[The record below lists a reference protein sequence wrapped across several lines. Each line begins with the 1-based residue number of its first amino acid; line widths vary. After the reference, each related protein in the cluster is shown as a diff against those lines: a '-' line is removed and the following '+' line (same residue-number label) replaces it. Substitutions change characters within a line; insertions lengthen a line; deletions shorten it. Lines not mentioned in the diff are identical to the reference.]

1 MILNELLTRQNVI
14 TKIEL
19 KDNDKELSK
28 ELKVKVM
35 RIRLAYNKVKK
46 AFDEDVKEFVEQ
58 ITTDEY
64 KELVQ
69 KTDRNEEEEKRF
81 NELTSKINSDYIEFI
96 NQKGLEE
103 ISETID
109 DKFTEDEYAEILD
122 INSGN
127 DVEMYFT
134 TELRH
139 LEENLENS
147 ISVFE
152 LEEGNKKY
160 RVVNKPL
167 DILKPGE
174 NNAAGSRLN
183 ENTKYNANMIIE

>member
-28 ELKVKVM
+28 ELKVKIM

-69 KTDRNEEEEKRF
+69 KTERNEEEEKRF

-127 DVEMYFT
+127 DVEI
-134 TELRH
+134 
-139 LEENLENS
+139 N
-147 ISVFE
+147 
-152 LEEGNKKY
+152 GNKI
-160 RVVNKPL
+160 P
-167 DILKPGE
+167 
-174 NNAAGSRLN
+174 AADFL
-183 ENTKYNANMIIE
+183 EIVYDLFVKE

>member
-1 MILNELLTRQNVI
+1 MILNEILTRQNVI

-19 KDNDKELSK
+19 KDGDKELSK

-69 KTDRNEEEEKRF
+69 KTERNEEEEKRF

-127 DVEMYFT
+127 DVEI
-134 TELRH
+134 
-139 LEENLENS
+139 N
-147 ISVFE
+147 
-152 LEEGNKKY
+152 GNKIK
-160 RVVNKPL
+160 
-167 DILKPGE
+167 
-174 NNAAGSRLN
+174 AADFMEVFYEMFIS
-183 ENTKYNANMIIE
+183 

>member
-19 KDNDKELSK
+19 KDGEKELPK
-28 ELKVKVM
+28 ELKVKIM

-69 KTDRNEEEEKRF
+69 KTDRNEDEEKRF

-127 DVEMYFT
+127 DVEI
-134 TELRH
+134 
-139 LEENLENS
+139 N
-147 ISVFE
+147 
-152 LEEGNKKY
+152 GNKIK
-160 RVVNKPL
+160 
-167 DILKPGE
+167 
-174 NNAAGSRLN
+174 AADFMEVFYEMFIS
-183 ENTKYNANMIIE
+183 

>member
-19 KDNDKELSK
+19 KDGDKELSK

-69 KTDRNEEEEKRF
+69 KTERNEEEEKHF

-127 DVEMYFT
+127 DVEI
-134 TELRH
+134 
-139 LEENLENS
+139 N
-147 ISVFE
+147 
-152 LEEGNKKY
+152 GNKIK
-160 RVVNKPL
+160 
-167 DILKPGE
+167 
-174 NNAAGSRLN
+174 AADFMEVFYEMFIS
-183 ENTKYNANMIIE
+183 

>member
-28 ELKVKVM
+28 ELKVKIM

-64 KELVQ
+64 KELAQ
-69 KTDRNEEEEKRF
+69 KTNRNEEEEKRF

-127 DVEMYFT
+127 DVEI
-134 TELRH
+134 
-139 LEENLENS
+139 N
-147 ISVFE
+147 
-152 LEEGNKKY
+152 GNKIK
-160 RVVNKPL
+160 
-167 DILKPGE
+167 
-174 NNAAGSRLN
+174 AADFMEVFYEMFIS
-183 ENTKYNANMIIE
+183 

>member
-28 ELKVKVM
+28 ELKVKIM

-69 KTDRNEEEEKRF
+69 KTERNEEEEKRF

-127 DVEMYFT
+127 DVEI
-134 TELRH
+134 
-139 LEENLENS
+139 N
-147 ISVFE
+147 
-152 LEEGNKKY
+152 GNKIK
-160 RVVNKPL
+160 
-167 DILKPGE
+167 
-174 NNAAGSRLN
+174 AADFMEIFYEMFIS
-183 ENTKYNANMIIE
+183 

>member
-28 ELKVKVM
+28 ELKVKIM

-103 ISETID
+103 VSETID

-127 DVEMYFT
+127 DVEI
-134 TELRH
+134 
-139 LEENLENS
+139 N
-147 ISVFE
+147 
-152 LEEGNKKY
+152 GNKIKAVDFMEVFY
-160 RVVNKPL
+160 EMF
-167 DILKPGE
+167 I
-174 NNAAGSRLN
+174 S
-183 ENTKYNANMIIE
+183 

>member
-1 MILNELLTRQNVI
+1 MILNELLPRQHVI

-28 ELKVKVM
+28 ELKLNIM

-69 KTDRNEEEEKRF
+69 KTERNEEEEKRF

-127 DVEMYFT
+127 DVEI
-134 TELRH
+134 
-139 LEENLENS
+139 N
-147 ISVFE
+147 
-152 LEEGNKKY
+152 GNKIK
-160 RVVNKPL
+160 
-167 DILKPGE
+167 
-174 NNAAGSRLN
+174 AADFMEVFYEMFIS
-183 ENTKYNANMIIE
+183 

>member
-19 KDNDKELSK
+19 KDGDKELPK
-28 ELKVKVM
+28 ELKVKIM

-127 DVEMYFT
+127 DVEI
-134 TELRH
+134 
-139 LEENLENS
+139 N
-147 ISVFE
+147 
-152 LEEGNKKY
+152 GNKIK
-160 RVVNKPL
+160 
-167 DILKPGE
+167 
-174 NNAAGSRLN
+174 AADFMEIFYEIFIS
-183 ENTKYNANMIIE
+183 

>member
-19 KDNDKELSK
+19 KDGDKELPK

-69 KTDRNEEEEKRF
+69 KTERNEEEEKRF

-127 DVEMYFT
+127 DVEI
-134 TELRH
+134 
-139 LEENLENS
+139 N
-147 ISVFE
+147 
-152 LEEGNKKY
+152 GNKIKAVDFMEIFY
-160 RVVNKPL
+160 E
-167 DILKPGE
+167 IFI
-174 NNAAGSRLN
+174 S
-183 ENTKYNANMIIE
+183 

>member
-28 ELKVKVM
+28 ELKVKIM

-64 KELVQ
+64 RELAQ
-69 KTDRNEEEEKRF
+69 KTDRNEDEEKHF
-81 NELTSKINSDYIEFI
+81 NELTNKINSDYIEFI

-127 DVEMYFT
+127 DVEI
-134 TELRH
+134 
-139 LEENLENS
+139 N
-147 ISVFE
+147 
-152 LEEGNKKY
+152 GNKIK
-160 RVVNKPL
+160 
-167 DILKPGE
+167 
-174 NNAAGSRLN
+174 AADFMEIFYEIFIS
-183 ENTKYNANMIIE
+183 

>member
-19 KDNDKELSK
+19 KDGDKELPK
-28 ELKVKVM
+28 ELKVKIM

-69 KTDRNEEEEKRF
+69 KTERNEEEEKRF

-127 DVEMYFT
+127 DVEI
-134 TELRH
+134 
-139 LEENLENS
+139 N
-147 ISVFE
+147 
-152 LEEGNKKY
+152 GNKIK
-160 RVVNKPL
+160 
-167 DILKPGE
+167 
-174 NNAAGSRLN
+174 AADFMEVFYEMFIS
-183 ENTKYNANMIIE
+183 

>member
-28 ELKVKVM
+28 ELKVKIM

-69 KTDRNEEEEKRF
+69 KTERNEEEEKRF

-127 DVEMYFT
+127 DVEI
-134 TELRH
+134 
-139 LEENLENS
+139 N
-147 ISVFE
+147 
-152 LEEGNKKY
+152 GNKIK
-160 RVVNKPL
+160 
-167 DILKPGE
+167 
-174 NNAAGSRLN
+174 AADFM
-183 ENTKYNANMIIE
+183 EVFYEIFI

>member
-19 KDNDKELSK
+19 KDGDKELSK
-28 ELKVKVM
+28 ELKVKIM

-69 KTDRNEEEEKRF
+69 KTDRNEDEEKRF
-81 NELTSKINSDYIEFI
+81 NELTTKINSDYIEFI

-103 ISETID
+103 VSETID

-127 DVEMYFT
+127 DVEI
-134 TELRH
+134 
-139 LEENLENS
+139 N
-147 ISVFE
+147 
-152 LEEGNKKY
+152 GNKIK
-160 RVVNKPL
+160 
-167 DILKPGE
+167 
-174 NNAAGSRLN
+174 AADFMEIFYEIFIS
-183 ENTKYNANMIIE
+183 

>member
-28 ELKVKVM
+28 ELKVKIM

-69 KTDRNEEEEKRF
+69 KTERNEEEEKRF

-122 INSGN
+122 INCGN
-127 DVEMYFT
+127 DVEI
-134 TELRH
+134 
-139 LEENLENS
+139 N
-147 ISVFE
+147 
-152 LEEGNKKY
+152 GNKIK
-160 RVVNKPL
+160 
-167 DILKPGE
+167 
-174 NNAAGSRLN
+174 AADFMEVFYEMFIS
-183 ENTKYNANMIIE
+183 

>member
-19 KDNDKELSK
+19 KDGDKELSK

-64 KELVQ
+64 RELVQ
-69 KTDRNEEEEKRF
+69 KTDRNEDEEKRF
-81 NELTSKINSDYIEFI
+81 NELTTKINSDYIEFI

-127 DVEMYFT
+127 DVEI
-134 TELRH
+134 
-139 LEENLENS
+139 N
-147 ISVFE
+147 
-152 LEEGNKKY
+152 GNKIK
-160 RVVNKPL
+160 
-167 DILKPGE
+167 
-174 NNAAGSRLN
+174 AADFMEIFYEIFIS
-183 ENTKYNANMIIE
+183 

>member
-19 KDNDKELSK
+19 KDGDKELSK

-127 DVEMYFT
+127 DVQI
-134 TELRH
+134 
-139 LEENLENS
+139 N
-147 ISVFE
+147 
-152 LEEGNKKY
+152 GNKIK
-160 RVVNKPL
+160 
-167 DILKPGE
+167 
-174 NNAAGSRLN
+174 AADFMEVFYEMFIS
-183 ENTKYNANMIIE
+183 

>member
-28 ELKVKVM
+28 ELKVKIM

-69 KTDRNEEEEKRF
+69 KTDRNEDEEKRF
-81 NELTSKINSDYIEFI
+81 NELTTKINSDYIEFI
-96 NQKGLEE
+96 NQRGLEE

-109 DKFTEDEYAEILD
+109 DKLTEDEYAEILD

-127 DVEMYFT
+127 DVEI
-134 TELRH
+134 
-139 LEENLENS
+139 N
-147 ISVFE
+147 
-152 LEEGNKKY
+152 GNKIK
-160 RVVNKPL
+160 
-167 DILKPGE
+167 
-174 NNAAGSRLN
+174 AADFMEIFYEIFIS
-183 ENTKYNANMIIE
+183 

>member
-19 KDNDKELSK
+19 KDGDKELSK

-35 RIRLAYNKVKK
+35 RIRLAYNKIKK

-69 KTDRNEEEEKRF
+69 KTNRNEDEEKRF

-127 DVEMYFT
+127 DVEI
-134 TELRH
+134 
-139 LEENLENS
+139 N
-147 ISVFE
+147 
-152 LEEGNKKY
+152 GNKIK
-160 RVVNKPL
+160 
-167 DILKPGE
+167 
-174 NNAAGSRLN
+174 AADFMEVFYEMFIS
-183 ENTKYNANMIIE
+183 

>member
-1 MILNELLTRQNVI
+1 MILNEVLTRQNI
-14 TKIEL
+14 ISKIEL
-19 KDNDKELSK
+19 KEGNKELSK
-28 ELKVKVM
+28 ELKVRIM

-69 KTDRNEEEEKRF
+69 KTERNEEEEKRF

-127 DVEMYFT
+127 DVEI
-134 TELRH
+134 
-139 LEENLENS
+139 N
-147 ISVFE
+147 
-152 LEEGNKKY
+152 GNKIK
-160 RVVNKPL
+160 
-167 DILKPGE
+167 
-174 NNAAGSRLN
+174 AADFMEVFYEIFIS
-183 ENTKYNANMIIE
+183 

>member
-19 KDNDKELSK
+19 KDGDKELSK

-35 RIRLAYNKVKK
+35 RIRLADNKVKK

-69 KTDRNEEEEKRF
+69 KTERNEEEEKRF

-127 DVEMYFT
+127 DVEI
-134 TELRH
+134 
-139 LEENLENS
+139 N
-147 ISVFE
+147 
-152 LEEGNKKY
+152 GNKIK
-160 RVVNKPL
+160 
-167 DILKPGE
+167 
-174 NNAAGSRLN
+174 AADFMEVFYEMFIS
-183 ENTKYNANMIIE
+183 